1 MDGRKISHETLEHLR
16 IRACQRIANGEPV
29 SSVMASIGLSRQV
42 GYEWMKTYR
51 KHGIG
56 GLKSKKAGGPKR
68 RLGVRKLRQLRKW
81 ILSRDPRRFGFNEAL
96 WSLRI
101 IAELVLMKFG
111 VKLTLPGILKLLK
124 HLGITP
130 QKPLRR
136 AYERDPQRIR
146 DWQDVELPKIVKRAK
161 RNGAM
166 VMFLDEAGIRSDAQL
181 GVTWGARGKTPVVS
195 TSGQRQKVNAI
206 SAVSPKGEF
215 RFKVFTS
222 RFNAAFFIKTLK
234 DFTKGIRRPC
244 YFIVDGHPAHR
255 AQVVRQ
261 FVRGTK
267 GKIELYFLPPYAPD
281 LNPDEFVWNHIK
293 HHGLSRSPL
302 RQNENLKAR
311 VIKDLKTLRRDK
323 KLIKSFFLAKTVGYP
338 S

>member
-111 VKLTLPGILKLLK
+111 VKMTLPGISKLLK

-161 RNGAM
+161 RKGAM
-166 VMFLDEAGIRSDAQL
+166 VLFLDEAGIRSDAQL

-222 RFNAAFFIKTLK
+222 RFNAAFFIKVLK

-311 VIKDLKTLRRDK
+311 VTKDLKTLRSDK
-323 KLIKSFFLAKTVGYP
+323 KLIKSFFLAKSVGYP

>member
-161 RNGAM
+161 RKGAM
-166 VMFLDEAGIRSDAQL
+166 VLFLDEAGIRSDAQL

-222 RFNAAFFIKTLK
+222 RFNAAFFINALK

-311 VIKDLKTLRRDK
+311 VTKDLKTLRRDK

>member
-16 IRACQRIANGEPV
+16 IRACQWIANGEPV

-161 RNGAM
+161 RKGAM
-166 VMFLDEAGIRSDAQL
+166 VLFLDEAGIRSDAQL

-222 RFNAAFFIKTLK
+222 RFNAAFFIKALK

-311 VIKDLKTLRRDK
+311 VTKDLKTLRRDK

>member
-1 MDGRKISHETLEHLR
+1 MS
-16 IRACQRIANGEPV
+16 
-29 SSVMASIGLSRQV
+29 SIGLSRQV

-56 GLKSKKAGGPKR
+56 GLKSKKASGPKR
-68 RLGVRKLRQLRKW
+68 RLGVRKLKQLRKW
-81 ILSRDPRRFGFNEAL
+81 ILSRDPRCFGFNDAL

-101 IAELVLMKFG
+101 IAELVLTKFR
-111 VKLTLPGILKLLK
+111 VKMTLAGISKLLK

-136 AYERDPQRIR
+136 AYERDPQRVK
-146 DWQDVELPKIVKRAK
+146 DWQDVELPRIVKRAK
-161 RNGAM
+161 RKGAM
-166 VMFLDEAGIRSDAQL
+166 VLFLDEAGIRSDAQL
-181 GVTWGARGKTPVVS
+181 GLTWGAKGKTPVVS

-215 RFKVFTS
+215 RFKVFTN
-222 RFNAAFFIKTLK
+222 RFNAAFFIKVLR

-255 AQVVRQ
+255 AKVVQQ
-261 FVRGTK
+261 FVKSTK
-267 GKIELYFLPPYAPD
+267 GKIELYFLPPHAPD

-293 HHGLSRSPL
+293 HHGLSRAPL
-302 RQNENLKAR
+302 RRNESLKAR
-311 VIKDLKTLRRDK
+311 VTKDLKALRRDK
-323 KLIKSFFLAKTVGYP
+323 TLIKSFFLAKNVGYP